1 MEFGMFGFYFWF
13 CPLPKNHLLCLSCVW
28 LVVPYLRGLIVTTS
42 LLQTDLRSV
51 CTASP
56 ADSSTGS
63 LSVVCCS
70 ALLTWELKS
79 PACCLSSSLSLGLFG
94 SIRALLQELEDVCPS
109 LLWPP
114 SRASLGSK
122 RMDRLEPWMPSW
134 RVLTPCSCST
144 RAACSRASLWQKTLT
159 APVGCAGCSP
169 FLSSQ
174 VSHGAGNFLG
184 AHAAIQW
191 HQGRLFFFIY
201 FWGGEFSA
209 DLLWVSTWH
218 VALCILKLCM
228 GQRST

>member
-42 LLQTDLRSV
+42 LLQTGLRSV

-70 ALLTWELKS
+70 ALLTRELKS

-144 RAACSRASLWQKTLT
+144 RAACSRASLWQKTHSSCGLCWLLSFSFKPSLT
-159 APVGCAGCSP
+159 WCWKLSRCTCSHPVTSGKT
-169 FLSSQ
+169 FLF
-174 VSHGAGNFLG
+174 HLFLG
-184 AHAAIQW
+184 RRI
-191 HQGRLFFFIY
+191 
-201 FWGGEFSA
+201 
-209 DLLWVSTWH
+209 
-218 VALCILKLCM
+218 
-228 GQRST
+228 